1 MVERPRVLTVT
12 GSTFDF
18 GVAPAE
24 PEADIIPFPRM
35 RPSSRLAETWAALV
49 DASNKKNG
57 TQYRFIPAGAAVDEL
72 IRLRGMP
79 ALAWPPQW
87 VDLGERVRVY
97 PRDMVGIVGSQGGGK
112 TSFALQ
118 AAIAAAGAGTPTV
131 WAALELNPPQILT
144 RAIGNMHGV
153 HAAAVRDSWPRERI
167 DHAAGAFTD
176 MFHFVDR
183 FRDPE
188 KQIEAMRR
196 AVSLAWELYRVPPLL
211 VVDHI
216 GKLFSNA
223 RDPNV
228 GATQALEAL
237 RELTEEL
244 DCMTMPL
251 SQGSRGNQAVLT
263 GRVDV
268 DAASDA
274 MGVAAQARAFEE
286 DCSYVLALVV
296 FKQDDAAELD
306 SHVLA
311 TKCRHTGREG
321 RMGFRFLK
329 PGGRWVALDYMP
341 ATPSQ
346 IKGEIDRA
354 KKDKHRAVP
363 APSVPQA
370 RADIN
375 AANAGDAAA
384 MRRVKMLESVTR
396 HGALGIELVELRKVY
411 GVGRGAM
418 FQQALQE
425 LERAG
430 SLERIGTRARVIT
443 RME

>member
-1 MVERPRVLTVT
+1 VIED
-12 GSTFDF
+12 STNDF
-18 GVAPAE
+18 GSQ
-24 PEADIIPFPRM
+24 PEELAASPTLGTIIPFPRM
-35 RPSSRLAETWAALV
+35 RANTLLAERWAALV
-49 DASNKKNG
+49 EQRNTKNG
-57 TQYRFIPAGAAVDEL
+57 TAYRLIAAADAIEEL
-72 IRLRGMP
+72 IRLRAMP
-79 ALAWPPQW
+79 ALSWPPAW
-87 VDLGERVRVY
+87 TEMTRRVRVY
-97 PRDMVGIVGSQGGGK
+97 PRDMVGVVGSQGGGK

-118 AAIAAAGAGTPTV
+118 AAIAAAAAGTPV
-131 WAALELNPPQILT
+131 CWAALELNPPQILT
-144 RAIGNMHGV
+144 RAIGNIHGV
-153 HAAAVRDSWPRERI
+153 HAAAVRDSWPRVRI
-167 DHAAGAFTD
+167 AHSAAAFTD

-183 FRDPE
+183 IRDPE
-188 KQIEAMRR
+188 KQLAAMRES
-196 AVSLAWELYRVPPLL
+196 VSIAWELYRVPPLL

-237 RELTEEL
+237 REITEEL
-244 DCMTMPL
+244 DCITMPL

-263 GRVDV
+263 GKVDI

-296 FKQDDAAELD
+296 FKLDDTSELD

-311 TKCRHTGREG
+311 TKCRHTGLEG
-321 RMGFRFLK
+321 RMGFRFVK
-329 PGGRWVALDYMP
+329 QGGRWNQLDYLP
-341 ATPSQ
+341 ATPAQ
-346 IKGEIDRA
+346 VKVDIEKARKNKGR
-354 KKDKHRAVP
+354 V
-363 APSVPQA
+363 APPPTPLQA

-384 MRRVKMLESVTR
+384 MRRVKMLEAITR
-396 HGALGIELVELRKVY
+396 HGMLGIEINELRKIH
-411 GVGRGAM
+411 GVGRGPA
-418 FQQALQE
+418 FHASLQE

-430 SLERIGTRARVIT
+430 SCERIGTRVRVIA

>member
-1 MVERPRVLTVT
+1 MTDEAL
-12 GSTFDF
+12 SDF
-18 GVAPAE
+18 GVPAD
-24 PEADIIPFPRM
+24 PPADNLIPFPRM
-35 RPSSRLAETWAALV
+35 RPNTRLAEAWARLV
-49 DASNKKNG
+49 EARNKKNS
-57 TQYRFIPAGAAVDEL
+57 TSYRFIAAGDALDDL
-72 IRLRGMP
+72 IRLRSMP
-79 ALAWPPQW
+79 ALAWPPSW
-87 VDLGERVRVY
+87 TEMIRRVRVY

-153 HAAAVRDSWPRERI
+153 HAAAVRDSWTRERI
-167 DHAAGAFTD
+167 EHAAGAFTD

-183 FRDPE
+183 VRDPE
-188 KQIEAMRR
+188 KQLEAMRA
-196 AVSLAWELYRVPPLL
+196 AVSVAWEMYRVPPLL

-263 GRVDV
+263 GKVDV

-296 FKQDDAAELD
+296 FKQDDADQLD

-311 TKCRHTGREG
+311 TKCRHTGLEG
-321 RMGFRFLK
+321 RMGYRFKK
-329 PGGRWVALDYMP
+329 PGGVWIPLDYLP

-346 IKGEIDRA
+346 VKVEIERA
-354 KKDKHRAVP
+354 KKDKSRAAP
-363 APSVPQA
+363 PPSVPQA

-375 AANAGDAAA
+375 SAAAGDAAA
-384 MRRVKMLESVTR
+384 MRRVKILEAVTR
-396 HGALGIELVELRKVY
+396 HGMLGIEVNELRKIH
-411 GVGRGAM
+411 GVGRGAA
-418 FQQALQE
+418 FHQSLQE

-430 SLERIGTRARVIT
+430 SCERIGTRVRVIA

>member
-1 MVERPRVLTVT
+1 
-12 GSTFDF
+12 
-18 GVAPAE
+18 
-24 PEADIIPFPRM
+24 
-35 RPSSRLAETWAALV
+35 
-49 DASNKKNG
+49 
-57 TQYRFIPAGAAVDEL
+57 
-72 IRLRGMP
+72 
-79 ALAWPPQW
+79 
-87 VDLGERVRVY
+87 
-97 PRDMVGIVGSQGGGK
+97 
-112 TSFALQ
+112 
-118 AAIAAAGAGTPTV
+118 
-131 WAALELNPPQILT
+131 LT
-144 RAIGNMHGV
+144 RAIGYMHGV
-153 HAAAVRDSWPRERI
+153 HAAIVRDTWSRERI
-167 DHAAGAFTD
+167 DHAAAAFTD
-176 MFHFVDR
+176 MVHFVDR

-188 KQIEAMRR
+188 KQLEAMKR
-196 AVSLAWELYRVPPLL
+196 AVSIAWEIYRVPPLL

-263 GRVDV
+263 GKVDV

-296 FKQDDAAELD
+296 FKQDDSAELD

-321 RMGFRFLK
+321 RMGYLFK
-329 PGGRWVALDYMP
+329 KAGGVWVARDYLP

-346 IKGEIDRA
+346 VKAEIDKA
-354 KKDKHRAVP
+354 KRDKHRVTP
-363 APSVPQA
+363 PPSVPQA
-370 RADIN
+370 RADVN
-375 AANAGDAAA
+375 AAQAGDAAA

-396 HGALGIELVELRKVY
+396 HGMLGIELIELRKVY

-418 FQQALQE
+418 FMQALQE

-430 SLERIGTRARVIT
+430 SCERIGTRVRVIA
-443 RME
+443 RMQ